1 MKVFIV
7 HAHHEGQNF
16 NAALTKVAY
25 QTLSEQGHSV
35 EISDLYGMNFDPVS
49 DRRNFIMVKNPDYFK
64 QQELFLTITYLNDM
78 VIQLS

>member
-25 QTLSEQGHSV
+25 QTLTEQGHSV
-35 EISDLYGMNFDPVS
+35 EISDLY
-49 DRRNFIMVKNPDYFK
+49 
-64 QQELFLTITYLNDM
+64 E
-78 VIQLS
+78 